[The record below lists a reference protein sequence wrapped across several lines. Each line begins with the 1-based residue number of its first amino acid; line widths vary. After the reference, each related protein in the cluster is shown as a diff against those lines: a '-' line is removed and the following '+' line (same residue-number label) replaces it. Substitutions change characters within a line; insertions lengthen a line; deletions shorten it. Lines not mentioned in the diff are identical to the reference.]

1 MESKGWQDRCLMASN
16 LLVSFLRDHLAVVSK
31 PMMNGSPI
39 DRSLHMETP
48 GPYVEDIL
56 STLRH
61 QLGNSVNALK
71 VTLDVLHENFDLFND
86 EKKREYVERAKEVL
100 ARQQAMV
107 DAMRSYSS
115 VNVNEQKPIEFL
127 PFWEQFLAMLRQR
140 TEKVILSQEL
150 QAGPHC
156 VMGSPV
162 AIQNVLMQLVENAL
176 DAVEGIENP
185 RIELSVSDEGE
196 RLRIAV
202 TDNGC
207 GIRQKDMSKIFV
219 PLFTTKPKR
228 KGLGLSIAL
237 KLMSQMGGRL
247 EIAPLAQGGTVAAIW
262 LQRVGGENHG
272 QAVHQ

>member
-1 MESKGWQDRCLMASN
+1 MIND
-16 LLVSFLRDHLAVVSK
+16 
-31 PMMNGSPI
+31 SPI
-39 DRSLHMETP
+39 DKALHMESP
-48 GPYVEDIL
+48 VPFLEDIL

-86 EKKREYVERAKEVL
+86 EKKREYLERAKEVL

-115 VNVNEQKPIEFL
+115 VNVNDQKPIEFM
-127 PFWEQFLAMLRQR
+127 PFWEQFLATLRQR
-140 TEKVILSQEL
+140 TEKIILRQEL
-150 QAGPHC
+150 QAGPHR
-156 VMGSPV
+156 VMGSAI

-185 RIELSVSDEGE
+185 RLELSVSEEGE
-196 RLRIAV
+196 RLRISV
-202 TDNGC
+202 
-207 GIRQKDMSKIFV
+207 KDMSKIFV

-247 EIAPLAQGGTVAAIW
+247 EIAPLAQGGTVATIW